1 MENTY
6 KILYEGGTGE
16 IEVKKSRFIAQ
27 TFPIHTQEEAAALI
41 EQVKKKY
48 YDARHNCFAYVAG
61 RSHSLQRFSDD
72 GEPSG
77 TAGKPILETLLNED
91 VHDCLLVVTRYF
103 GGTLLGTGGLTRADR
118 ESAAKGLAAS
128 VVIER
133 QDGHLYTVTTDYSR
147 IGKLQYLFSERGIPV
162 PDSRFTESAAMD
174 ILLTADNE
182 EAVRKAIAD
191 ASAGTAK
198 VEKKEALAFGL
209 KDGEVLLL

>member
-72 GEPSG
+72 GEPAG

-103 GGTLLGTGGLTRADR
+103 GGTLLGTGGLTRAYR
-118 ESAAKGLAAS
+118 ESAVKGLAAS
-128 VVIER
+128 VVVER

-162 PDSRFTESAAMD
+162 LDSRFTENAAMD
-174 ILLTADNE
+174 ILLTAVNE
-182 EAVRKAIAD
+182 EAVLKAVAD
-191 ASAGTAK
+191 ASAGTAQ